1 MYIHQLH
8 FCVLFRLYIDRCT
21 QGIWMNLEC
30 EVVVKTSH
38 KKVSDRQRPSGIIY
52 MCLKLK
58 GVPQKSTGHDEN
70 KGGNHDKPL
79 DWMGGVLN
87 FSVMHLS
94 FYRFFCSQIL
104 HMFFVFCFFLAPPR
118 TIGDCVIR
126 CSSHHVKR
134 LARCPGDLI
143 RRRVLIGSNRS
154 SWVARR
160 NSRRP
165 SLIVFWWP
173 KLESLSHLVYCNIE
187 CDMTYDYNICKC
199 IVK

>member
-94 FYRFFCSQIL
+94 FYRFFL
-104 HMFFVFCFFLAPPR
+104 LPNLAHVFCVLFFFWHRPGQLVIVLFDVHHTMWRGWQGVQVISSAGGCWLAATGAVELPEE
-118 TIGDCVIR
+118 THGGHLWSYFGGQNWSHWVI
-126 CSSHHVKR
+126 
-134 LARCPGDLI
+134 
-143 RRRVLIGSNRS
+143 
-154 SWVARR
+154 
-160 NSRRP
+160 
-165 SLIVFWWP
+165 
-173 KLESLSHLVYCNIE
+173 
-187 CDMTYDYNICKC
+187 
-199 IVK
+199 